1 MVEVAEKKIK
11 VVVGD
16 DHEIFLLGLSSLL
29 KNSNNFDVVG
39 KAIESEHII
48 SLVRLHNPEILII
61 DFLIPGT
68 NGIDL
73 ALKAKAHSIML
84 KTIVIS
90 NIMDESIV
98 QQCKRSGIDG
108 FVFKSEPKERL
119 LEAIN
124 VILKNQT
131 FYPSQ
136 SRSRLEIE
144 KIKGSKQNPFHKLS
158 PKELEFITY
167 FTNGLTYSE
176 IADKMEISDRT
187 VNTHRVNVTR
197 KLGKL
202 TLGELINMARAW
214 GIN

>member
-1 MVEVAEKKIK
+1 MMEVAEKKLK

-16 DHEIFLLGLSSLL
+16 DHEIFLLGLNSLFKSS
-29 KNSNNFDVVG
+29 KNLEVVG
-39 KAIESEHII
+39 KGVEPEQIL
-48 SLVRLHNPEILII
+48 SLVKTNNPDILVI

-73 ALKAKAHSIML
+73 ALKAKAGSPML
-84 KTIVIS
+84 KIVVIS

-108 FVFKSEPKERL
+108 FVFKSEPKEKL
-119 LEAIN
+119 LEAIET
-124 VILKNQT
+124 ILAGGT

-136 SRSRLEIE
+136 SKSRLEIE
-144 KIKGSKQNPFHKLS
+144 KIKSAKQNPFHKLS

-167 FTNGLTYSE
+167 FTNGLTYAE
-176 IADKMEISDRT
+176 IAEKMEISDRT

-214 GIN
+214 GI

>member
-1 MVEVAEKKIK
+1 MQVAEKKLK
-11 VVVGD
+11 VIVGD

-29 KNSNNFDVVG
+29 KSTNHLEVVG
-39 KAIESEHII
+39 KAIEPEQII
-48 SLVRLHNPEILII
+48 SLVRLQNPDILII

-73 ALKAKAHSIML
+73 ALKAKAICPML

-98 QQCKRSGIDG
+98 QQCKKSGIDG
-108 FVFKSEPKERL
+108 FIFKSEPKERL
-119 LEAIN
+119 LEAID
-124 VILKNQT
+124 VILGGEI

-167 FTNGLTYSE
+167 FTNGLTYAE
-176 IADKMEISDRT
+176 IANKMEISDRT

-214 GIN
+214 GIS